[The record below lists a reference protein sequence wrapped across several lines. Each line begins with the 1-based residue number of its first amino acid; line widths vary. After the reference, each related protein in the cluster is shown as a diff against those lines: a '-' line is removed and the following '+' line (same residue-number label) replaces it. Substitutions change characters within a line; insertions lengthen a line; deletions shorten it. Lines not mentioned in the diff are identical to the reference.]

1 MKEES
6 LNALSRLIR
15 KEVKAAIQEEVRDI
29 IIEAVRV
36 ASTPKSTSAPV
47 QANEN
52 FRASTILSPNGIGT
66 GTTVNS
72 LLTTG
77 TSTDTVKTD
86 IRAKFQAMNPIE
98 QMLEETKLNFTS
110 ADAKNFSGNIQN
122 RAGAMAHELGMMND
136 GPHPGL
142 DLSSLPFLN
151 KAKSIL
157 DVSKQKDRERHGG
170 N

>member
-1 MKEES
+1 M
-6 LNALSRLIR
+6 NP
-15 KEVKAAIQEEVRDI
+15 QEFI
-29 IIEAVRV
+29 
-36 ASTPKSTSAPV
+36 
-47 QANEN
+47 AN
-52 FRASTILSPNGIGT
+52 
-66 GTTVNS
+66 
-72 LLTTG
+72 
-77 TSTDTVKTD
+77 

>member
-1 MKEES
+1 MKPES
-6 LNALSRLIR
+6 LNAFRKIIR
-15 KEVKAAIQEEVRDI
+15 EEVQKAIQEEVRDI
-29 IIEAVRV
+29 ILDAVII
-36 ASTPKSTSAPV
+36 ASTPKSASAPV

-52 FRASTILSPNGIGT
+52 FRALTILSPNGTGT

-122 RAGAMAHELGMMND
+122 KAGAMAHELGMMSD

>member
-1 MKEES
+1 MKPES
-6 LNALSRLIR
+6 LNAFRKIIR
-15 KEVKAAIQEEVRDI
+15 EEVQKAIQEEVRDI
-29 IIEAVRV
+29 IIEAVRI
-36 ASTPKSTSAPV
+36 ASSTNEAPKEVKESYTPPK
-47 QANEN
+47 
-52 FRASTILSPNGIGT
+52 ISPQ
-66 GTTVNS
+66 S
-72 LLTTG
+72 
-77 TSTDTVKTD
+77 STDTAHVDLVNLRNQFK
-86 IRAKFQAMNPIE
+86 AMNPIE

-122 RAGAMAHELGMMND
+122 RAGAMAHELGMMNN
-136 GPHPGL
+136 GPQPGI